1 MIRKSIALGLACLAL
16 TSAAFAQ
23 GSGGGAGAGG
33 GAASSSAATG
43 GTGQG
48 SSSSAGAGHGTG
60 GIDQTTTYG
69 GINEPLTN
77 SLSGKTT
84 GSALTNSIAPVESP
98 SAAQAQRNMGAG
110 TAPNGL
116 PIGSSGSGIG
126 SPEHPVN
133 GSQ

>member
-1 MIRKSIALGLACLAL
+1 MIRKSVTLILACLAL

-23 GSGGGAGAGG
+23 GSGGGAGAGS
-33 GAASSSAATG
+33 GAGSSSAATG

-48 SSSSAGAGHGTG
+48 SSAGGTGPGTG
-60 GIDQTTTYG
+60 GIGQTTTYG
-69 GINEPLTN
+69 GTN
-77 SLSGKTT
+77 QPVNDGLAGTTT
-84 GSALTNSIAPVESP
+84 GSALTNSIAPADSP

-133 GSQ
+133 GPQ

>member
-1 MIRKSIALGLACLAL
+1 MIRKLIILSFACLAL
-16 TSAAFAQ
+16 TPAAFAQ
-23 GSGGGAGAGG
+23 GSGGGAAAGG

-43 GTGQG
+43 GTSQG
-48 SSSSAGAGHGTG
+48 SSAAGAGQGTG
-60 GIDQTTTYG
+60 GIGQVTTYG
-69 GINEPLTN
+69 GIDQPANNSLFGTTTSSASTN
-77 SLSGKTT
+77 SL
-84 GSALTNSIAPVESP
+84 APVGSP